1 MCRRPT
7 WCLLLLASC
16 GAHISGTAPDQGG
29 SDDTGGT
36 DAGLADAA
44 IGDAQ
49 SLGPWSAPAPVLVAA
64 TTTDQED
71 DVTLSSSA
79 LEMIFAVVKTGGKDL
94 YYTSRTAIGA
104 AWSKP
109 EIVPFDTANS
119 EETPRFSGDDKLL
132 YFSSDRSDPGDL
144 DIWSVTRK
152 TIGSNATWDEPA
164 PVTKVKTAA
173 NEKWLA
179 PCAGGRFVVVRNR
192 NNNGND
198 LLEGTLDSDTLTPLG
213 ALNTAN
219 DETGAFLTQDCL
231 TIYFTSDRVKPRR
244 IFTSHRTA
252 IAQPWSEPSQ
262 VDDFKLPAGVQE
274 DPWLSP
280 DGRTF
285 ALASDAL
292 GTSDVYL
299 STR

>member
-1 MCRRPT
+1 MRRPTT

-16 GAHISGTAPDQGG
+16 GAHISGSAPDRDG
-29 SDDTGGT
+29 SDDTGGV
-36 DAGLADAA
+36 DAAIADAA
-44 IGDAQ
+44 PGDGQ
-49 SLGPWSAPAPVLVAA
+49 SLGPWSAPSPVMGAA
-64 TTTDQED
+64 TTTDDED

-109 EIVPFDTANS
+109 EPVPFDTANS
-119 EETPRFSGDDKLL
+119 EETPRFSGDDKTL
-132 YFSSDRSDPGDL
+132 YFASDRSVPGAL

-152 TIGSNATWDEPA
+152 AIASNATWDAPA
-164 PVTKVKTAA
+164 PVTTVNSAA

-179 PCAGGRFVVVRNR
+179 PCADGRFVVVRNR

-213 ALNTAN
+213 VLNTAN

-252 IAQPWSEPSQ
+252 IAQPWSQPSQ
-262 VDDFKLPAGVQE
+262 VDDFKVPAGVQE
-274 DPWLSP
+274 DPWLAP

-285 ALASDAL
+285 ALAGNAL